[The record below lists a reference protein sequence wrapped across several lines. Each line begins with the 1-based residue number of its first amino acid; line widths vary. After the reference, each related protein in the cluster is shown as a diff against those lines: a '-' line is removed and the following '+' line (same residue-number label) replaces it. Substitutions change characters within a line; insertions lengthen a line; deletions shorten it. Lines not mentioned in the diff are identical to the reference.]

1 MPLTSRWD
9 LRLQHLICLLPC
21 GKTVSADG
29 SSAPHL
35 DLEEQAVLP
44 APAHPAWHHPRR

>member
-9 LRLQHLICLLPC
+9 LRPQHLICFLLC
-21 GKTVSADG
+21 GKTAPADG
-29 SSAPHL
+29 SSALHL
-35 DLEEQAVLP
+35 DLEAQAVLP